1 MESKVK
7 YTDSAR
13 YKCLEYLKQH
23 SVELYLVY
31 CGQEICDCGHSYGP
45 AARQEYLLHYVV
57 SGKGEFQAGGST
69 YQLESHDA
77 FLIFPNENT
86 YYQADSKEP
95 WTYIWIAFNGSKALE
110 CLHYAGFST
119 EKRVNRF
126 SCEATLI
133 ECVNELLDA
142 HQLTYAN
149 DLLRQSGLM
158 RFLAAV
164 INEEQ
169 ARSQSPAVNEYSQQ
183 VYVDHALDYITHNYQ
198 KNIKVSDIADYIG
211 INRSYLTKSFKK
223 VLQISPQEYL
233 QNFRMNKAA
242 YLLKATNLP
251 INMIAGKVGYGD
263 ALVFS
268 KVFKNKYSVSPKI
281 YRDSSEKEVLFSSK
295 KYD

>member
-1 MESKVK
+1 MEPRVK

-45 AARQEYLLHYVV
+45 AERQEYLLHYVV
-57 SGKGEFQAGGST
+57 SGKGEFQAGERK
-69 YQLESHDA
+69 YQLKSQDA
-77 FLIFPNENT
+77 FLIFPDEVT

-110 CLHYAGFST
+110 CIHYAGFSD
-119 EKRVNRF
+119 EKRVNSF
-126 SCEATLI
+126 SCGDTLI
-133 ECVNELLDA
+133 QCVNELLAA

-169 ARSQSPAVNEYSQQ
+169 ARSQSPVVNEYSQQ
-183 VYVDHALDYITHNYQ
+183 VYVDHALDYMTHNYH

-242 YLLKATNLP
+242 YLLKATSLP
-251 INMIAGKVGYGD
+251 VNMIAGKVGYSD

-268 KVFKNKYSVSPKI
+268 KVFKNNYGVSPKI

-295 KYD
+295 KYE